1 MRKRGV
7 LWLQTCVFLCAGG
20 ESGGG
25 GGGGGEEGV
34 WEVAAPDADPLKEEQ
49 RGEAAEKRLKSRP
62 KRRKSV
68 QTSPRAARTRRA
80 GCCPAIHAENSHLCF
95 SESAFI
101 LRPCAEEE
109 PPSSESAQLTE
120 PILID
125 QGSVPNRTRR
135 SDRTVLQVIDF
146 KDAAVIDVNDH
157 IHSQLAE
164 GYQSDI
170 QSLV

>member
-125 QGSVPNRTRR
+125 PGSGICSESDQEKRSNCSAGYRFQRR
-135 SDRTVLQVIDF
+135 RCDRC
-146 KDAAVIDVNDH
+146 K
-157 IHSQLAE
+157 
-164 GYQSDI
+164 
-170 QSLV
+170 

>member
-62 KRRKSV
+62 KRRKK
-68 QTSPRAARTRRA
+68 RANVA
-80 GCCPAIHAENSHLCF
+80 
-95 SESAFI
+95 
-101 LRPCAEEE
+101 
-109 PPSSESAQLTE
+109 PSSADTPRGLLPRNS
-120 PILID
+120 
-125 QGSVPNRTRR
+125 RR
-135 SDRTVLQVIDF
+135 KFTFVF
-146 KDAAVIDVNDH
+146 F
-157 IHSQLAE
+157 
-164 GYQSDI
+164 
-170 QSLV
+170 